1 MSARWPRFNSYLLL
15 LLPLAILGLA
25 GGCKTAEER
34 RRGDLHTSLWLHV
47 ESPSTLIETNH
58 LAGANI
64 AGIRFVFSRR
74 PFLTE
79 DYVQSAELIDTPQ
92 GGYAIE
98 VGYDDHGRMALDA
111 VSAEA
116 RGRHI
121 VILAKFGPKKKPEQ
135 RWIAAPLVRR
145 RITDGVFTFTPDATR
160 QEAEDIV
167 FGLKNVARKNAQPWV
182 F

>member
-1 MSARWPRFNSYLLL
+1 MSARWLRFNFYLFV
-15 LLPLAILGLA
+15 LAILGLA
-25 GGCKTAEER
+25 VGCQTAEER
-34 RRGDLHTSLWLHV
+34 RRGNLSTSLWLHV

-58 LAGANI
+58 LAGATI
-64 AGIRFVFSRR
+64 AGVRFVFSRR

-79 DYVQSAELIDTPQ
+79 DYVQSAELIDAPQ
-92 GGYAIE
+92 GGYAIQ

-121 VILAKFGPKKKPEQ
+121 VVLAKFGPKKKPEQ
-135 RWIAAPLVRR
+135 RWIAAPLVRH

-160 QEAEDIV
+160 EEAEDIV
-167 FGLKNVARKNAQPWV
+167 FGLQNVARKNAKPWV